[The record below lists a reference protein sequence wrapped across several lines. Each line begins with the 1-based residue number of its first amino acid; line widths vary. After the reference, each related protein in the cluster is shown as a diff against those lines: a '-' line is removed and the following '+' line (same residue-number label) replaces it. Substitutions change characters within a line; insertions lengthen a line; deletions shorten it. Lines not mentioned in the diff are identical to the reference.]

1 MGAESP
7 MPNLAECLLARITDP
22 IRAAAIMGDLEE
34 LSATRGRLWF
44 RFAYVRTLITLGWRT
59 PVALVAA
66 IVSVKYLRRAIAGFL
81 QPLTFHN
88 FASSHSHLSFFAW
101 TVSLWAMFL
110 LWIVLPYVAF
120 RFGLRNRLTYL
131 AGTLFLLGLPVYTLR
146 PQVFQFTGLA
156 CALVI
161 VAALASPLWHRQ
173 MLFLIANAVVS
184 RLIFYVCINDPLR
197 IFHPHQHLHPM
208 SLFRMR
214 IDDPVAIV
222 ITIMI
227 GPPLYRW
234 LLQPRPKGVANAEP
248 A

>member
-1 MGAESP
+1 MSP
-7 MPNLAECLLARITDP
+7 SPHHRPDP
-22 IRAAAIMGDLEE
+22 RRSDH
-34 LSATRGRLWF
+34 GRP
-44 RFAYVRTLITLGWRT
+44 RRTLRHPRPPLVPLRLRPNTDHPRMANTCRAGGRYCQRQIPSQGDCRIFTT
-59 PVALVAA
+59 PYLPQFCVVPFPSKLLRLDSLV
-66 IVSVKYLRRAIAGFL
+66 VGNVPS
-81 QPLTFHN
+81 
-88 FASSHSHLSFFAW
+88 
-101 TVSLWAMFL
+101 
-110 LWIVLPYVAF
+110 WIVLPYVAF